1 MKRYRRKH
9 PRTKKV
15 CIIQDSQSGEYQ
27 EKIYVPLPTIA
38 SVAFVSERNP
48 TSESDKRYTKI
59 AVSINSAEIHVVA
72 LGTKKWLL
80 TEQPAA
86 IPLTSVQCGL
96 NQERHAFSITTRF
109 RDINYREQP
118 LRNLRGGA
126 KVELFTLSKLIDWH
140 D

>member
-1 MKRYRRKH
+1 M
-9 PRTKKV
+9 

-80 TEQPAA
+80 TE
-86 IPLTSVQCGL
+86 
-96 NQERHAFSITTRF
+96 
-109 RDINYREQP
+109 
-118 LRNLRGGA
+118 
-126 KVELFTLSKLIDWH
+126 
-140 D
+140 